1 MAQKIRK
8 MTKKK
13 VLKKK
18 RLSPFSL
25 IKGSSTAMIIL
36 IVIIIGSIL
45 LVAGPFPHF
54 STLTN
59 TDSSQQQFFNPKTAT
74 GSAGE
79 NKNVLQLKTI
89 DFEQC
94 SETASVVMQ
103 LDTSGSMNCPSST
116 DPNTGCN
123 PNTYPNSKISD
134 LKTAI
139 ITFLSNM
146 DDNSLIGIQAFNS
159 GPTGTDLTKAKQII
173 VPLSLYKDVKANASQ
188 SVNSL
193 QAGGGT
199 PTNSAMQFSYGIL
212 QNAVKQYPDR
222 HFVFILVSDGAP
234 SPDNQDPFKNNPNP
248 VTEIKNLGVTI
259 YTIGI
264 GSAFSGNDLMK
275 KIASSPETAFEAPN
289 STQLTEIYKQ
299 IGGQICQDA
308 E

>member
-1 MAQKIRK
+1 MPQKIIK
-8 MTKKK
+8 AKKK
-13 VLKKK
+13 VPSRKKYK
-18 RLSPFSL
+18 HFFPF
-25 IKGSSTAMIIL
+25 IKGSTTTSVIL
-36 IVIIIGSIL
+36 AVIIIGSVL

-54 STLTN
+54 SGTTN
-59 TDSSQQQFFNPKTAT
+59 SDPNQLQSLNPKTVT
-74 GSAGE
+74 GDANGK
-79 NKNVLQLKTI
+79 KNVLQLKTI

-94 SETASVVMQ
+94 SETTSVVMQ
-103 LDTSGSMNCPSST
+103 LDTSGSMNCTSST
-116 DPNTGCN
+116 NPNTGCF
-123 PNTYPNSKISD
+123 PNTHPNSKISD
-134 LKTAI
+134 LKKAI
-139 ITFLSNM
+139 TTFLSNM

-264 GSAFSGNDLMK
+264 GSAFSGNNLMK
-275 KIASSPETAFEAPN
+275 KIASSPQTAFEAPN